1 MKLMEIYNLL
11 LKAYGKRNWWPA
23 KTPFEMMIGAI
34 LTQNTA
40 WTNVEKAISNFGDRL
55 SPEFIDAVSKEELAE
70 IIRPSGYYNQKANR
84 LKAITEWF
92 KKYSYDIKKAR
103 QVDGKV
109 LRKELLDVKGVG
121 KETADS
127 ILTYALD
134 KPFFIVDTY
143 TRRIL
148 YRIGYDIPKGYD
160 ELRLKIEE
168 NVPRDLYIY
177 NEFHALIVEHAK
189 NHCKK
194 VPNCE
199 GCPLDAK
206 CQKRIIDK

>member
-1 MKLMEIYNLL
+1 MEIYNLL

>member
-92 KKYSYDIKKAR
+92 KKYSYDIKK
-103 QVDGKV
+103 
-109 LRKELLDVKGVG
+109 
-121 KETADS
+121 S
-127 ILTYALD
+127 
-134 KPFFIVDTY
+134 
-143 TRRIL
+143 
-148 YRIGYDIPKGYD
+148 
-160 ELRLKIEE
+160 
-168 NVPRDLYIY
+168 
-177 NEFHALIVEHAK
+177 
-189 NHCKK
+189 
-194 VPNCE
+194 
-199 GCPLDAK
+199 
-206 CQKRIIDK
+206 

>member
-121 KETADS
+121 KETTDS

>member
-1 MKLMEIYNLL
+1 M
-11 LKAYGKRNWWPA
+11 
-23 KTPFEMMIGAI
+23 
-34 LTQNTA
+34 
-40 WTNVEKAISNFGDRL
+40 
-55 SPEFIDAVSKEELAE
+55 
-70 IIRPSGYYNQKANR
+70 
-84 LKAITEWF
+84 
-92 KKYSYDIKKAR
+92 
-103 QVDGKV
+103 
-109 LRKELLDVKGVG
+109 LDVKGVG

-189 NHCKK
+189 NHY
-194 VPNCE
+194 
-199 GCPLDAK
+199 
-206 CQKRIIDK
+206 KRY